1 MRIMATKNV
10 ARRVQV
16 RSGRETPE
24 KNAGLQNTSTLN
36 ILCFK
41 FKTLIGYFEGISALK
56 VDCHSLE
63 IF

>member
-24 KNAGLQNTSTLN
+24 KNAGLQNTLN